1 MINFWTIQAFYCLS
15 GIGFFIQDLFA
26 KVPMGDAMVRAFIW
40 PYAQKDRIAGFF
52 MDTMMGYLTNGWA
65 YVTGLF
71 SFF

>member
-40 PYAQKDRIAGFF
+40 PYAQKDRIADFF
-52 MDTMMGYLTNGWA
+52 TGTMMGYLNDGIA
-65 YVTGLF
+65 MVTG
-71 SFF
+71 FF